1 MEDLTKTKDHES
13 YHAIRES
20 SVGLFPEPS
29 GHAFIAGRVTRQNRQ
44 TITKDSFRFLHF
56 PEIIGF

>member
-20 SVGLFPEPS
+20 KVGLFPEPS
-29 GHAFIAGRVTRQNRQ
+29 GRARMAGRVTRQNRQ
-44 TITKDSFRFLHF
+44 RINVRREGD
-56 PEIIGF
+56 G

>member
-20 SVGLFPEPS
+20 KVGLFPEPS
-29 GHAFIAGRVTRQNRQ
+29 GRARMAGRVTRQNRQ
-44 TITKDSFRFLHF
+44 TINVRREGD
-56 PEIIGF
+56 G